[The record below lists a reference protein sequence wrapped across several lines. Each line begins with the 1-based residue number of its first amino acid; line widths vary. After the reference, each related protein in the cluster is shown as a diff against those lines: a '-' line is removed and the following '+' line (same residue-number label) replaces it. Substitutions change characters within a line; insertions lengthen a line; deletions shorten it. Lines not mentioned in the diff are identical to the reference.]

1 MRWMPSGVFT
11 RQSKPAP
18 VGAVSKSPLT
28 IVARRIAD
36 VARRITVFSTKY
48 EPRYL
53 LRLPGWE
60 RLQERFFGY
69 HRDLPPELIARMLGA
84 RVVFEQHR
92 GQQWVAVLQLDTV
105 ENARLRGLAPTD
117 K

>member
-1 MRWMPSGVFT
+1 MFRTPCPSWPWKTSRRRKSSPRPT
-11 RQSKPAP
+11 RARYR
-18 VGAVSKSPLT
+18 
-28 IVARRIAD
+28 VAL
-36 VARRITVFSTKY
+36 VFSTKY